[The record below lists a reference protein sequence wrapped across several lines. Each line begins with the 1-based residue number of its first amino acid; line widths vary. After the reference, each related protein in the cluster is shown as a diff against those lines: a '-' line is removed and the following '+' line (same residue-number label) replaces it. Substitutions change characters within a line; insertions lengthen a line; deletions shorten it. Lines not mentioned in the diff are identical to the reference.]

1 MKHAL
6 MVAGAVLAVVV
17 MAGCS
22 AATGKAEP
30 EPTPEPPPPPPPGI
44 EGTWS
49 RETTYIENG
58 SSFTESVL
66 LTFVSSGRFIESW
79 EETNEAG
86 EVIGDWRERG
96 GWTDNDGMS
105 ITRRWR
111 HDETDSFVSFEKS
124 YDWGNAEHSVL
135 YVECWGCDHITSDF
149 WRLIRVANPLPDLEG
164 TWAFD
169 GFDGDDEEKHS
180 MTIAGANISY
190 TLTNE
195 DGIDSTITGTGT
207 LNPDTLE
214 IHVAGAT
221 SDGGDLLFGDG
232 QGVLAIAPAHNGA
245 LVVSTF
251 WDEKDTEDEPE
262 KSPYGGYH
270 RIFTREVVTQTR
282 Q

>member
-30 EPTPEPPPPPPPGI
+30 EPTPEPTPPPPPPGI
-44 EGTWS
+44 QGTWS
-49 RETTYIENG
+49 RSSAYIENG
-58 SSFTESVL
+58 SSFTESTL
-66 LTFVSSGRFIESW
+66 LTLVSSGRYIESW
-79 EETNEAG
+79 ERTEAG
-86 EVIGDWRERG
+86 EVVEDWRKRG

-105 ITRRWR
+105 ITRRWQ
-111 HDETDSFVSFEKS
+111 TDSFVSFEKI
-124 YDWGNAEHSVL
+124 YYWGNAEHSVL
-135 YVECWGCDHITSDF
+135 YVECWDCDHITSSL
-149 WRLIRVANPLPDLEG
+149 WRLTRVANPLPDLEG
-164 TWAFD
+164 TWV
-169 GFDGDDEEKHS
+169 FDGDDDEKHS
-180 MTIAGANISY
+180 MTIAGVDISY

-195 DGIDSTITGTGT
+195 DGSDSTITGTGT
-207 LNPDTLE
+207 LNPDTLA
-214 IHVAGAT
+214 IHVTGAT
-221 SDGGDLLFGDG
+221 WDDGELLFGDG

-262 KSPYGGYH
+262 KFPYGGYH